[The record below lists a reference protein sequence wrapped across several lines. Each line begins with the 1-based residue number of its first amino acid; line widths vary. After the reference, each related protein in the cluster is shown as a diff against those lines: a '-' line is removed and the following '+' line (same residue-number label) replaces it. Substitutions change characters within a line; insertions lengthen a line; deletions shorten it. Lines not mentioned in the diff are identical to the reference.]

1 MREIVTI
8 TKALAND
15 VRLRILMMLS
25 EGELCACQIIE
36 VLDLAP
42 STVSKHLSILHQAR
56 LVDARKNGRWVY
68 YQRSRIGTSPING
81 DIFRWLRE
89 SLKNDDQIKTDA
101 VTLKKITKIGV
112 EELCKRRAQKD

>member
-8 TKALAND
+8 TKALANE
-15 VRLRILMMLS
+15 VRLRILMLLS

-56 LVDARKNGRWVY
+56 LVDARKMADGCITNALALGHHP
-68 YQRSRIGTSPING
+68 SMGTSSAGYESRSKTMIK
-81 DIFRWLRE
+81 LR
-89 SLKNDDQIKTDA
+89 QM
-101 VTLKKITKIGV
+101 
-112 EELCKRRAQKD
+112 Q

>member
-1 MREIVTI
+1 MRDIVTI
-8 TKALAND
+8 TKALANE

-25 EGELCACQIIE
+25 DGELCACQIIE

-68 YQRSRIGTSPING
+68 YQRSRAETSPIGG